1 MNIRL
6 LLAFLLLP
14 VGALAQTAEADR
26 DTLLTRLYERA
37 ATLMGEG
44 ELEAAQQCF
53 DSAFAVPRVEESS
66 CYPVLLNE
74 QATLYVYQGDE
85 RRGLEGKKNVLPHL
99 HRTKNPETHVSVYN
113 DLGILYRRAHE
124 PDSALLYYNKALEAA
139 LAYGDESWLAHLN
152 MNLAVFHYNLKHF
165 AEAEQYIDRAWAHAL
180 KTDER
185 LAAFNALQVGANIK
199 LAAGHAEKAGQS
211 IRQAW
216 QMACEEDNAEW
227 QLRCMNGF
235 LACFGDAQQTDSL
248 RKYIDLGNRLLA
260 QAAPGTIAARGYLQ
274 ARAKARL
281 MLRQYAA
288 ALTDYRRLQQEGT
301 GTDRHT
307 LYADMALCYQGLGD
321 HDRAFA
327 CMDSARLWT
336 DTLARR
342 ELTDEM
348 ARLNIKYRTKEH
360 ELQNARLNEQLL
372 QKKATQLRI
381 LVAALCIVFLAVLGL
396 LHLRQKQKAAERR
409 LQHVQQEKERE
420 AARRYTEGLE
430 AECKHLAK
438 ELHDGIANELLALQM
453 RIETAGNHHP
463 QAWKEICQTVDELK
477 QEIRAISHELMPP
490 DFERIGLDEL
500 LARYASFMSGN
511 SQADITYRPAGH
523 NDRLDKETARDI
535 YRITQETVSNCLKH
549 AQATCITLALET
561 DDMGRCTLTITDN
574 GNAFTPP
581 DNAEGIGLRTVEERA
596 KSLKATLTR
605 EREKDRN
612 RFSLTFPIR
621 QQHD

>member
-6 LLAFLLLP
+6 LLVFLLLP
-14 VGALAQTAEADR
+14 ACASSQTTETDR
-26 DTLLTRLYERA
+26 DTLLTRLYDRA

-53 DSAFAVPRVEESS
+53 DSTFAMPDVEQSPV
-66 CYPVLLNE
+66 YPTLLNE

-85 RRGLEGKKNVLPHL
+85 RRGLEGKKSVLPHL
-99 HRTKNPETHVSVYN
+99 HRTKDLETHVSVYN

-139 LAYGDESWLAHLN
+139 LQYGDESWLAHLN

-199 LAAGHAEKAGQS
+199 LAAGHAEEAGRS

-227 QLRCMNGF
+227 KLRCMSGF
-235 LACFGDAQQTDSL
+235 LACFGDNHQTDSL
-248 RKYIDLGNRLLA
+248 KQYLRMGNRLLH
-260 QAAPGTIAARGYLQ
+260 QVTPGTIAARGYLQ
-274 ARAKARL
+274 ARAKALL
-281 MLRQYAA
+281 MLEQYAA
-288 ALTDYRRLQQEGT
+288 ALQDFRHLQQEGT

-307 LYADMALCYQGLGD
+307 LYADMAQCYQALGD
-321 HDRAFA
+321 HKRAFA

-348 ARLNIKYRTKEH
+348 ARLNIKYRTKEQ

-372 QKKATQLRI
+372 QKEAAQLRTV
-381 LVAALCIVFLAVLGL
+381 VAALCI
-396 LHLRQKQKAAERR
+396 
-409 LQHVQQEKERE
+409 HVQQEKERE

-430 AECKHLAK
+430 EECKHLAK

-463 QAWKEICQTVDELK
+463 QAWKEISETVNGLK

-500 LARYASFMSGN
+500 LARYASFMSVN
-511 SQADITYRPAGH
+511 SQADITYHPSGH
-523 NDRLDKETARDI
+523 NERLDKETARDI

-561 DDMGRCTLTITDN
+561 DETGRCTLTITDN
-574 GNAFTPP
+574 GNAFTLP
-581 DNAEGIGLRTVEERA
+581 DNPEGIGLRTVEERA
-596 KSLKATLTR
+596 KSLKATLSR
-605 EREKDRN
+605 EREKDQN
-612 RFSLTFPIR
+612 RFTLTFPIR

>member
-14 VGALAQTAEADR
+14 VGALAQTAEMDR
-26 DTLLTRLYERA
+26 DTLLARLYERA
-37 ATLMGEG
+37 AGLMGEG

-53 DSAFAVPRVEESS
+53 DSAFAVPRVEKSS
-66 CYPVLLNE
+66 YYPILLNE

-85 RRGLEGKKNVLPHL
+85 RRGLEGKKSVLPHL
-99 HRTKNPETHVSVYN
+99 HQTQNQETHVSVYN

-124 PDSALLYYNKALEAA
+124 PDSALRYYNKALEAA

-199 LAAGHAEKAGQS
+199 LAAGHAEEAGRS

-227 QLRCMNGF
+227 KLRCMSGF
-235 LACFGDAQQTDSL
+235 LACFGDHQQTDSL
-248 RKYIDLGNRLLA
+248 KQYIRMGNRLLD
-260 QAAPGTIAARGYLQ
+260 QVTSGTIAARGYLQ
-274 ARAKARL
+274 ARAKALL
-281 MLRQYAA
+281 MLEQHAA
-288 ALTDYRRLQQEGT
+288 ALQDFRRLQQENT

-307 LYADMALCYQGLGD
+307 LYADMALCYQALGD

-348 ARLNIKYRTKEH
+348 ARLNIKYRTKEQ

-372 QKKATQLRI
+372 QKEADQLRTI
-381 LVAALCIVFLAVLGL
+381 VAALCILFAAVLAL
-396 LHLRQKQKAAERR
+396 TYLRHKQKATERR

-430 AECKHLAK
+430 EECKHLAK

-453 RIETAGNHHP
+453 RIETAGNNP
-463 QAWKEICQTVDELK
+463 KNWKEISGIVNGLK
-477 QEIRAISHELMPP
+477 QEVRAISHELMPP
-490 DFERIGLDEL
+490 DFERIGLDEWL
-500 LARYASFMSGN
+500 TRYASFLSASSGT
-511 SQADITYRPAGH
+511 DIAYRPGGH
-523 NDRLDKETARDI
+523 NDRLDKETAREV
-535 YRITQETVSNCLKH
+535 YRIIQETVSNSLTH
-549 AQATCITLALET
+549 GQASHIGIALET
-561 DDMGRCTLTITDN
+561 DETGHCTLTITDD
-574 GNAFTPP
+574 GTPAVIP
-581 DNAEGIGLRTVEERA
+581 RRPEGIGLRTVEERA

-612 RFSLTFPIR
+612 RFTLTFPI
-621 QQHD
+621 

>member
-85 RRGLEGKKNVLPHL
+85 RRGLEGKKSVLPHL
-99 HRTKNPETHVSVYN
+99 HRTPNPETHVSVYN

-124 PDSALLYYNKALEAA
+124 PDSALFYYNKALEAA
-139 LAYGDESWLAHLN
+139 LRYGDESWLAHLN

-165 AEAEQYIDRAWAHAL
+165 AEAEQYIDRAWEHAL

-199 LAAGHAEKAGQS
+199 LAAGHAEEAGRS

-227 QLRCMNGF
+227 KLRCMSGF
-235 LACFGDAQQTDSL
+235 LACFGDHHQTDSL
-248 RKYIDLGNRLLA
+248 KQYIRMGNRLLD
-260 QAAPGTIAARGYLQ
+260 QVTSGTIAARGYLQ
-274 ARAKARL
+274 ARAKALL
-281 MLRQYAA
+281 MLEDYAA
-288 ALTDYRRLQQEGT
+288 ALKDFRRLQQEGT

-307 LYADMALCYQGLGD
+307 LYADMARCYQALGD
-321 HDRAFA
+321 HKRAFA

-348 ARLNIKYRTKEH
+348 ARLNIKYRTKEQ

-372 QKKATQLRI
+372 QKEADQLRTV
-381 LVAALCIVFLAVLGL
+381 VAALCILFAAVLAL
-396 LHLRQKQKAAERR
+396 AYLRHKQKATERR

-430 AECKHLAK
+430 EECKHLAQ

-463 QAWKEICQTVDELK
+463 QAWKEISKTVDGLK

-500 LARYASFMSGN
+500 LARYASFMSDN
-511 SQADITYRPAGH
+511 SLADITYRPAGH
-523 NDRLDKETARDI
+523 NDRLNKETARDI

-561 DDMGRCTLTITDN
+561 DETGRCTLTITDN
-574 GNAFTPP
+574 GNAFTPADHP
-581 DNAEGIGLRTVEERA
+581 EGIGLRTVEERA

-612 RFSLTFPIR
+612 RFTLTFPI
-621 QQHD
+621 

>member
-14 VGALAQTAEADR
+14 VGTLAQTAEMDR
-26 DTLLTRLYERA
+26 DTLLARLYERA
-37 ATLMGEG
+37 AGLMGEG

-53 DSAFAVPRVEESS
+53 DSAFAVPRVEKSS
-66 CYPVLLNE
+66 YYPILLNE

-85 RRGLEGKKNVLPHL
+85 RRGLEGKKSVLPHL
-99 HRTKNPETHVSVYN
+99 HQTQNQETHVSVYN

-124 PDSALLYYNKALEAA
+124 PDSALRYYNKALEAA

-199 LAAGHAEKAGQS
+199 LAAGHAEEAGRS

-227 QLRCMNGF
+227 KLRCMSGF
-235 LACFGDAQQTDSL
+235 LACFGDHQQTDSL
-248 RKYIDLGNRLLA
+248 KQYIRMGNRLLD
-260 QAAPGTIAARGYLQ
+260 QVTSGTIAARGYLQ
-274 ARAKARL
+274 ARAKALL
-281 MLRQYAA
+281 MLEQHAA
-288 ALTDYRRLQQEGT
+288 ALQDFRRLQQEGT

-307 LYADMALCYQGLGD
+307 LYADMARCYQALGD
-321 HDRAFA
+321 YDQAFA

-348 ARLNIKYRTKEH
+348 ARLNIKYRTKEQ

-381 LVAALCIVFLAVLGL
+381 LVAALCILFAAVLAL
-396 LHLRQKQKAAERR
+396 VYLRHKQKTAERR

-430 AECKHLAK
+430 AECKYLAQ

-453 RIETAGNHHP
+453 RIETAGNHP
-463 QAWKEICQTVDELK
+463 KDWKEISEIVNGLK

-500 LARYASFMSGN
+500 LARYASFMSDN

-523 NDRLDKETARDI
+523 NDRLDKETAREV
-535 YRITQETVSNCLKH
+535 YRIIQETVSNSLTH
-549 AQATCITLALET
+549 GQASHIGIALQTDET
-561 DDMGRCTLTITDN
+561 GHCTLTITDD
-574 GNAFTPP
+574 GTPAVIP
-581 DNAEGIGLRTVEERA
+581 RRPEGIGLRTVDERA
-596 KSLKATLTR
+596 KSLQATLSR
-605 EREKDRN
+605 ERTEEVN
-612 RFSLTFPIR
+612 RFTLTFHK
-621 QQHD
+621 QTNA

>member
-1 MNIRL
+1 MNSINVYL
-6 LLAFLLLP
+6 LSVLLFWSAYAM
-14 VGALAQTAEADR
+14 GQTGGTDKEC
-26 DTLLTRLYERA
+26 LLTRLYDRA

-44 ELEAAQQCF
+44 QLEAAQQCF
-53 DSAFAVPRVEESS
+53 DSAFAMPGVEQSPV
-66 CYPVLLNE
+66 YPTLLNE

-85 RRGLEGKKNVLPHL
+85 RRGLEGKKSVLPHL
-99 HRTKNPETHVSVYN
+99 HRTKDLETHVSVYN

-139 LAYGDESWLAHLN
+139 LQYGDESWLAHLN

-199 LAAGHAEKAGQS
+199 LAAGHAEEAGRS

-227 QLRCMNGF
+227 KLRCMSGF
-235 LACFGDAQQTDSL
+235 LACFGDNHQTDSL
-248 RKYIDLGNRLLA
+248 KQYLRMGNRLLH
-260 QAAPGTIAARGYLQ
+260 QVTPGTIAARGYLQ
-274 ARAKARL
+274 ARAKALL
-281 MLRQYAA
+281 MLEQYAA
-288 ALTDYRRLQQEGT
+288 ALQDFRHLQQEGT

-307 LYADMALCYQGLGD
+307 LYTDMAQCYQALGD
-321 HDRAFA
+321 HKRAFA

-348 ARLNIKYRTKEH
+348 ARLNIKYRTKEQ

-372 QKKATQLRI
+372 QKEAAQLRTV
-381 LVAALCIVFLAVLGL
+381 VAALCILFAAVLAL
-396 LHLRQKQKAAERR
+396 AYFRHKQKATERR

-420 AARRYTEGLE
+420 AARRYTEG
-430 AECKHLAK
+430 
-438 ELHDGIANELLALQM
+438 ELLALQM

-463 QAWKEICQTVDELK
+463 QAWKEISETVNGLK

-500 LARYASFMSGN
+500 LARYATFMSGN
-511 SQADITYRPAGH
+511 SQADITYHPSGH
-523 NDRLDKETARDI
+523 NERLDKETARDI
-535 YRITQETVSNCLKH
+535 YRITQETVANCLKH

-561 DDMGRCTLTITDN
+561 DETGRCTLTITDN
-574 GNAFTPP
+574 GNAFTLP
-581 DNAEGIGLRTVEERA
+581 DNPEGIGLRTVEERA
-596 KSLKATLTR
+596 KSLKATLSR
-605 EREKDRN
+605 EREKDQN
-612 RFSLTFPIR
+612 RFTLTFPIR

>member
-227 QLRCMNGF
+227 QLRCMSGF

-281 MLRQYAA
+281 MLQQYAA
-288 ALTDYRRLQQEGT
+288 ALQDYRRLQQEGT

-307 LYADMALCYQGLGD
+307 LYADMARCYQALGD

-348 ARLNIKYRTKEH
+348 ARLNIKYRTKEQ

-381 LVAALCIVFLAVLGL
+381 MVAALCIVFLAILGL
-396 LHLRQKQKAAERR
+396 FYLRQKQKATERR
-409 LQHVQQEKERE
+409 LQRVQEEKERE

-430 AECKHLAK
+430 EECKHLAK

-453 RIETAGNHHP
+453 RIETAGNNP
-463 QAWKEICQTVDELK
+463 KDWKEISEIVNGLK
-477 QEIRAISHELMPP
+477 QEIRDISHELMPP
-490 DFERIGLDEL
+490 DFERIGLDEWL
-500 LARYASFMSGN
+500 TRYASFMSASCGT
-511 SQADITYRPAGH
+511 DITYHPDGH
-523 NDRLDKETARDI
+523 NDRLDKETAREV
-535 YRITQETVSNCLKH
+535 YRIIQETVSNSLTH
-549 AQATCITLALET
+549 GQASHICLALET
-561 DDMGRCTLTITDN
+561 DEAGHCTLTITDD
-574 GNAFTPP
+574 GMPAVIPHHP
-581 DNAEGIGLRTVEERA
+581 EGIGLRTIDERA
-596 KSLKATLTR
+596 KGLKATLSR
-605 EREKDRN
+605 ERTGDVN
-612 RFSLTFPIR
+612 RFTLTF
-621 QQHD
+621 QNKQTHD